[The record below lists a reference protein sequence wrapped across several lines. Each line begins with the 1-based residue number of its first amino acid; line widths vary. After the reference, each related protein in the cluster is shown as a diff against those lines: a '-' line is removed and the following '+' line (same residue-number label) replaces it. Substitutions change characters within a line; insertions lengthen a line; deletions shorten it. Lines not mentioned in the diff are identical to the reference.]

1 MDSSTDGLVTS
12 YGRSGAV
19 DFHVLPPDHVMR
31 AQFGYTASFNVD
43 RLPVLHMRDA
53 SLVETVMASVEHLTD
68 GDALTPE
75 QVDRLIYLL
84 ERTRAPRD
92 SDDVPAAEPAR
103 PTMQEAAEQRLPQYH
118 YVTYACVMDGQ
129 VVWEIDDSTD
139 ILDDGDVYDPAA
151 SGPYGDGGWVRSGGD
166 DYSDG
171 HVCLADLS
179 ARLGL
184 SS

>member
-68 GDALTPE
+68 GDALTTE

-92 SDDVPAAEPAR
+92 SDDVPADEPAR
-103 PTMQEAAEQRLPQYH
+103 PTMDDAAEQRLPQYH
-118 YVTYACVMDGQ
+118 YVTYACVVDGQ
-129 VVWEIDDSTD
+129 VVWEIDDSTN
-139 ILDDGDVYDPAA
+139 ILGDGDVYDPAILVPE
-151 SGPYGDGGWVRSGGD
+151 GEGGWVWSGGD
-166 DYSDG
+166 DYPDDRT
-171 HVCLADLS
+171 CLTDLQN
-179 ARLGL
+179 RLGL